1 MVGLYNV
8 SLLSA
13 TYSGNFAKI
22 KSDIDSI
29 AKIVFSTQNDCRPV
43 LYYRGW
49 DNLTDDCKTN
59 IQSLDDIINKYDQ
72 DIILGGNGL
81 KNINDLLLQ
90 VEKVRKLCGF
100 NVLTKAK
107 EWLKDNCTAA
117 NINWLYPL
125 TDQIDNYI
133 QKKSYINVTESIYN
147 LYQSVYRVKSVCN
160 VTN

>member
-1 MVGLYNV
+1 MMGLYNV

-13 TYSGNFAKI
+13 TYTGNFAKI

-59 IQSLDDIINKYDQ
+59 IQSLDDIVNKYDQ

-90 VEKVRKLCGF
+90 V
-100 NVLTKAK
+100 
-107 EWLKDNCTAA
+107 
-117 NINWLYPL
+117 
-125 TDQIDNYI
+125 
-133 QKKSYINVTESIYN
+133 
-147 LYQSVYRVKSVCN
+147 
-160 VTN
+160 